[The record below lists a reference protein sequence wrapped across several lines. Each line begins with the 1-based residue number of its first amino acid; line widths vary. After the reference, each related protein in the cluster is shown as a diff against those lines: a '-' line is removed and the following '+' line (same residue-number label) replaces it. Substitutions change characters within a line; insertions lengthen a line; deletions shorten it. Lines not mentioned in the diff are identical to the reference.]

1 MTIPSNNLTVLKCQI
16 LAHARLHMG
25 FYDLSFKADQQQF
38 GSVGL
43 SLQAPT
49 LSLELGIGDTESSPE
64 LLTLLQKA
72 STAFDIT
79 MPIYAKLQQAIPRHA
94 GLGSG
99 TQMALALAAGLN
111 QLTNIGVEIIA
122 HEFNRGAR
130 SGIGIGA
137 FAQGGFLVDA
147 GKQKS
152 AFPSIIERM
161 DFPQDWRILLVSDD
175 SQVGVHGASE
185 KLAFSNLP
193 QVKNNMQDIVF
204 KGLLPAVK
212 RKDLLA
218 FGTYMQDL
226 QAYNGDYFA
235 PVQGGHYA
243 STRVEKTLNWLREN
257 GVACIGQS
265 SWGPT
270 GFAIVESETVANQL
284 KTAFETE
291 FGLSKPLSMLITS
304 ACNTGATIKDIK

>member
-1 MTIPSNNLTVLKCQI
+1 
-16 LAHARLHMG
+16 
-25 FYDLSFKADQQQF
+25 
-38 GSVGL
+38 
-43 SLQAPT
+43 
-49 LSLELGIGDTESSPE
+49 
-64 LLTLLQKA
+64 
-72 STAFDIT
+72 
-79 MPIYAKLQQAIPRHA
+79 
-94 GLGSG
+94 
-99 TQMALALAAGLN
+99 
-111 QLTNIGVEIIA
+111 
-122 HEFNRGAR
+122 
-130 SGIGIGA
+130 
-137 FAQGGFLVDA
+137 
-147 GKQKS
+147 
-152 AFPSIIERM
+152 
-161 DFPQDWRILLVSDD
+161 
-175 SQVGVHGASE
+175 
-185 KLAFSNLP
+185 
-193 QVKNNMQDIVF
+193 MQDIVF

-265 SWGPT
+265 SWGPK